1 MYIKNNND
9 DNYSFFTRLDDR
21 SVEADRWGTMAYRAS
36 AAAREASRARGHAR
50 RDGAHPHC
58 DAGCCSST
66 PGSVETATL

>member
-1 MYIKNNND
+1 
-9 DNYSFFTRLDDR
+9 
-21 SVEADRWGTMAYRAS
+21 MAYRAS